1 VLGANDGLVSNL
13 SLVMGVAGAALPGST
28 IMITGLAGLLAGAS
42 SMALGEWLSVQSS
55 RELQEAQIAAEAAE
69 IEASPKEE
77 AEELALIYQAK
88 GLDPE
93 QARTLANQIMSDKE
107 NALDTLV
114 REELG
119 IDPKNLGGSAW
130 EAAILSFFLFAIGAI
145 IPVIPFF
152 FFSGTKAIVLSLV
165 FSLAGLFMIGAGTS
179 LFTGRGVLFSGS
191 RMTVFG
197 LGAAAITYVIG
208 RLIGINLT

>member
-1 VLGANDGLVSNL
+1 
-13 SLVMGVAGAALPGST
+13 
-28 IMITGLAGLLAGAS
+28 
-42 SMALGEWLSVQSS
+42 MALGEWLSVQSS
-55 RELQEAQIAAEAAE
+55 RELQEAQIAAEQAE

-119 IDPKNLGGSAW
+119 IDPKELGGSAW
-130 EAAILSFFLFAIGAI
+130 EAAIFSFFLFAIGAI

-152 FFSGTKAIVLSLV
+152 IFSGTKAIILSLV
-165 FSLAGLFMIGAGTS
+165 FSLAGLFAIGSGTS
-179 LFTGRGVLFSGS
+179 LFTGRGVLFSGT

-197 LGAAAITYVIG
+197 LGAAAITYAIG
-208 RLIGINLT
+208 RLIGINLA

>member
-1 VLGANDGLVSNL
+1 
-13 SLVMGVAGAALPGST
+13 
-28 IMITGLAGLLAGAS
+28 
-42 SMALGEWLSVQSS
+42 VQSS

-152 FFSGTKAIVLSLV
+152 FFSGTKAIVLSLG